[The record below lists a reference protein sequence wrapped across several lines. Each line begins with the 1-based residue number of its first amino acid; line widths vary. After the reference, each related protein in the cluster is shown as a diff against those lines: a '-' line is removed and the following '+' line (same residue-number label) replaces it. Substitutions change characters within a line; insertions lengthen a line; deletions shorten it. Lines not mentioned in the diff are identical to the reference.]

1 VPLAELQQM
10 AHQQAAASARAIGPT
25 DLWHPAQGLLW
36 PWESTFQ
43 VEKAAKLPDTETLTR
58 WREHCRELLSDPC
71 PFDNVLQLTA
81 TACKALT
88 CSGMQRV
95 LLLMV
100 DRKQQRLV
108 SQQADG
114 LPNEAA
120 RLTLDPEQS
129 QVLRRLLE
137 KPALLR
143 LKPDNLAQFTAL
155 LPGALKALFPS
166 EHVLLRSVGLEDR
179 VVMLLVVDQN
189 NTAFSETG
197 LQALTKTVQCIERAL
212 ATFSKRAR

>member
-1 VPLAELQQM
+1 
-10 AHQQAAASARAIGPT
+10 
-25 DLWHPAQGLLW
+25 
-36 PWESTFQ
+36 
-43 VEKAAKLPDTETLTR
+43 
-58 WREHCRELLSDPC
+58 
-71 PFDNVLQLTA
+71 
-81 TACKALT
+81 
-88 CSGMQRV
+88 MQRV

-166 EHVLLRSVGLEDR
+166 EHVLLRSVGLEE
-179 VVMLLVVDQN
+179 
-189 NTAFSETG
+189 AF
-197 LQALTKTVQCIERAL
+197 TKTVQCIERAL

>member
-1 VPLAELQQM
+1 ME
-10 AHQQAAASARAIGPT
+10 
-25 DLWHPAQGLLW
+25 
-36 PWESTFQ
+36 
-43 VEKAAKLPDTETLTR
+43 
-58 WREHCRELLSDPC
+58 
-71 PFDNVLQLTA
+71 
-81 TACKALT
+81 
-88 CSGMQRV
+88 RV
-95 LLLMV
+95 LLLLV

-108 SQQADG
+108 GQQASG
-114 LPNEAA
+114 LPSEAT
-120 RLTLDPEQS
+120 RLTLEPEQS

-166 EHVLLRSVGLEDR
+166 EHVLLRSVGLDDR

-197 LQALTKTVQCIERAL
+197 LQAFTKTAQCIERAL
-212 ATFSKRAR
+212 ATFSKRVR